1 MKSYSLVAL
10 ILFSL
15 LLSSCQPAP
24 QTPSPL
30 SSEIQPSATKVL
42 PTIAVTKFAPAPTAE
57 TSADVLNAIFT
68 DDGNPDGTTAFL
80 YLLADPGAWI
90 KALVISHGETHP
102 KTYIQHMGRMLDDFG
117 ITDIPLGQGQDQA
130 IIPGENFPES
140 IRQLADD
147 FWGFPIPNAGK
158 TYPVSTGAELIVD
171 TLTRSDEPLA
181 VFASGAYTD
190 LALALRLDPSIRE
203 KISAIYLMGGAVYVP
218 GNLTD
223 FSSSLD
229 NVSAEWNVYIDP
241 LAASEVFQSG
251 VPIVLVPLDATNQ
264 VRITQRDTAAWR
276 AGGRV
281 SVFAAD
287 MYDWL
292 FGLNAK
298 SEMAVWDVMTAAIMV
313 HPELCPT
320 VPLQLEVVTE
330 PGNTYGQTKVIEGGE
345 PNVQVCLKP
354 DVAGIR
360 RNLDEVFAAGN

>member
-1 MKSYSLVAL
+1 MRTSSLIIF

-24 QTPSPL
+24 QTPPSASP
-30 SSEIQPSATKVL
+30 EVQPSAPPAL
-42 PTIAVTKFAPAPTAE
+42 PTASANPTPTTE
-57 TSADVLNAIFT
+57 TSLELMNIIFS
-68 DDGNPDGTTAFL
+68 DDGSPDGTTALL
-80 YLLADPGAWI
+80 YLLANPNSWI
-90 KALVISHGETHP
+90 KALVISHGEAHP
-102 KTYIQHMGRMLDDFG
+102 KTYIQHMGRMLEDFS
-117 ITDIPLGQGQDQA
+117 ITDIPLGQGEDQA
-130 IIPGENFPES
+130 IIPGEDFPES

-158 TYPVSTGAELIVD
+158 TYPVTPGAELIVD
-171 TLTRSDEPLA
+171 TLNKSAEPLA

-190 LALALRLDPSIRE
+190 LALALRLDPAIRA
-203 KISAIYLMGGAVYVP
+203 KISGIYLMGGAVFVQ

-223 FSSSLD
+223 FSASPD

-264 VRITQRDTAAWR
+264 VSITQRDTAAWR
-276 AGGRV
+276 AGGKI
-281 SVFAAD
+281 SNFAAD

-292 FGLNAK
+292 LGPDT
-298 SEMAVWDVMTAAIMV
+298 SREMAVWDVMTAAIMV

-320 VPLQLEVVTE
+320 TPLHLEVVTE
-330 PGNTYGQTKVIEGGE
+330 PGNFYGQTKVVEEGK

-354 DVAGIR
+354 DVTGIR
-360 RNLDEVFAAGN
+360 SNLYEVFASDK